1 MSQKPHKK
9 KRYKPRKEYAA
20 FIKRLNMSGEVVDI
34 DRLRKQVIVRLPEF
48 KYETCEYDFDFE
60 EIILLEKTTDAAGK
74 IIFIESDDIN

>member
-1 MSQKPHKK
+1 MPQKPHRR
-9 KRYKPRKEYAA
+9 KRFKPSKEYAA
-20 FIKRLNMSGEVVDI
+20 FIKRLNMSGEVVEI